1 MSLIYLET
9 CLRTEEEA
17 GDGEQGG
24 SKQAAAAAAAAAAG
38 GEESQTKEMRDEG
51 RSGRKWGEERWT
63 RQSDGPQQPFFTLQ
77 RAVLIGA

>member
-17 GDGEQGG
+17 GDGEQGC
-24 SKQAAAAAAAAAAG
+24 SKQAAAAAAAAAG

-51 RSGRKWGEERWT
+51 RSGRKWGEERRT